1 MLGISY
7 EEKKQEKRDEICKR
21 NKARLLITVIKTQLA
36 KEKTE
41 YIVVYFSS
49 QNWSNKLSRW
59 KHEIKVAH
67 AHTATA
73 LHAISFYKQH

>member
-1 MLGISY
+1 MQNTALIMNGLQLVLGISY
-7 EEKKQEKRDEICKR
+7 EEKKEKRDEICKR

-49 QNWSNKLSRW
+49 QN
-59 KHEIKVAH
+59 
-67 AHTATA
+67 
-73 LHAISFYKQH
+73 